1 MTPVQEKPIRIL
13 LVDDEA
19 DLVEYLAHLLLKRGY
34 TVTATNSGAEAIKA
48 VEAQTFDVA
57 LLDLKMPQMDGIQ
70 VLNKIRKIQPF
81 LEVIM
86 LTGHGSTN
94 SALEAGRLQAFRY
107 MLKPYK
113 VEELLEQ
120 IQEAY
125 NHREELLN
133 SAYQEEMEKILNP
146 YQTPHDILARSDELR
161 RKYDRD

>member
-19 DLVEYLAHLLLKRGY
+19 DLVEFLAHLLLKRGY
-34 TVTATNSGAEAIKA
+34 TVTATMSGAEAIEA
-48 VEAQTFDVA
+48 VEAQVFDVA
-57 LLDLKMPQMDGIQ
+57 LLDLKMPQMDGIE
-70 VLNKIRKIQPF
+70 VLTKIREIQPY

-86 LTGHGSTN
+86 ITGHGSTN
-94 SALEAGRLQAFRY
+94 SALEAGRLNAFRY

-125 NHREELLN
+125 NHREELLS
-133 SAYQEEMEKILNP
+133 SAYQKEMEKILNP
-146 YQTPHDILARSDELR
+146 YQTPHDILARSEELR

>member
-19 DLVEYLAHLLLKRGY
+19 DLVEFLAHLLLKRGY
-34 TVTATNSGAEAIKA
+34 TVTATNSGAEAIEA
-48 VEAQTFDVA
+48 VEAQIFDVA
-57 LLDLKMPQMDGIQ
+57 LVDLKMPRMDGIQ
-70 VLNKIRKIQPF
+70 VLNQIRKIQPF

-86 LTGHGSTN
+86 LTGHGSPN

-113 VEELLEQ
+113 IEELLEQ

-125 NHREELLN
+125 QHREDLLN
-133 SAYQEEMEKILNP
+133 CAYQEEMEQILNP
-146 YQTPHDILARSDELR
+146 YQTPKDIMARSEDLR